1 MRRFALL
8 GSLIVASA
16 LIVLAPA
23 AQGATGS
30 ASWQPNARGGLDC
43 NGFSP
48 VQKTFRQM
56 WCTEIAAN
64 DENGFEDN
72 GHYVGHDKPDIGFFS
87 TQPGYNMTYKTMLPV
102 DQHPSFGGVRGV
114 DARVRADAGGLVRA
128 DDVRQPE
135 LPRGHEGVQAR

>member
-1 MRRFALL
+1 MD
-8 GSLIVASA
+8 
-16 LIVLAPA
+16 
-23 AQGATGS
+23 
-30 ASWQPNARGGLDC
+30 WHPNARGGLDC

-114 DARVRADAGGLVRA
+114 DARVRAHARDLVRA
-128 DDVRQPE
+128 DDVRHRE
-135 LPRGHEGVQAR
+135 LSRGQQRLYAG